1 VSKWTREL
9 LLLGK
14 VEIGKEKSS
23 KELDDIYK
31 KKISISAIEY
41 YGKDII
47 YFYEFEPT
55 EEYKN
60 MNKHLFTNNRKSYE
74 FGVTSDIE
82 TRESGHRN
90 DKKKENIRLDK
101 VFQFKNR
108 FKASR
113 IEGYVKK
120 IVQEM
125 GLKLDYYT
133 KKECLIAN
141 EEELKE
147 IYKHIEPLTL
157 ENEIKKENEIKEKE
171 EKEMKEKEEKEKERL
186 ENVKVK
192 DKNDI
197 FILLI
202 DKYIE
207 LLKTKVITFEQYEKL
222 LETIKI
228 V

>member
-1 VSKWTREL
+1 MN
-9 LLLGK
+9 
-14 VEIGKEKSS
+14 
-23 KELDDIYK
+23 YK
-31 KKISISAIEY
+31 KKISISSIEY

-55 EEYKN
+55 EEFKN
-60 MNKHLFTNNRKSYE
+60 MNKDLFKNDRKCYE

-125 GLKLDYYT
+125 CLKLEYYT

-141 EEELKE
+141 EKELNE
-147 IYKHIEPLTL
+147 IYKYIEPLTL
-157 ENEIKKENEIKEKE
+157 ENEEKVENNESDKKI
-171 EKEMKEKEEKEKERL
+171 L
-186 ENVKVK
+186 

-197 FILLI
+197 FIMVL
-202 DKYIE
+202 DKHIE
-207 LLKTKVITFEQYEKL
+207 LLKSNVITFEQYQKL
-222 LETIKI
+222 LETVKYF
-228 V
+228 